1 MIIVCDTNVLVSA
14 SISPGGTSDE
24 VLRQVLQ
31 GKCQMGTSWPLLKE
45 LRRVLREKIRVPE
58 REVREFYKLVRENS
72 QIFVPKESVLEIPHD
87 PADNRVLECAIEARA
102 NYIISGDE
110 KHLQPLEEFRGI
122 PVMSPREF
130 LEILV

>member
-31 GKCQMGTSWPLLKE
+31 GNCQMETSWPLLKE
-45 LRRVLREKIRVPE
+45 LSRVLREKIRVPE
-58 REVREFYKLVRENS
+58 KEVREFCKLVRENS
-72 QIFVPKESVLEIPHD
+72 QIFVPKESVLEILQD

-110 KHLQPLEEFRGI
+110 KHLQPLGEFRGI
-122 PVMSPREF
+122 PIVSPREF
-130 LEILV
+130 LEIPG